1 VSLTNDEPSLAGRP
15 RLKAGDDI
23 ERLNRGGIGFPE
35 KVFTA
40 FMQDLRREPVAG

>member
-1 VSLTNDEPSLAGRP
+1 VTKRD

-23 ERLNRGGIGFPE
+23 ERLYRGGIGFLE
-35 KVFTA
+35 KAFTA

>member
-1 VSLTNDEPSLAGRP
+1 MSLTNDEPSLAGKP

-23 ERLNRGGIGFPE
+23 ERLNRGGIGLPE
-35 KVFTA
+35 KAFTA